1 LEQLTVA
8 LEEDLSQPGSGVT
21 IVRNDGAVRVA
32 HNDDGGGVVVTLD
45 SGAVLASDHVFSTM
59 PSQSLSNALRGT
71 VSTVAL
77 DTL

>member
-1 LEQLTVA
+1 MTVA

-32 HNDDGGGVVVTLD
+32 HNNDDGGGVVVTLD
-45 SGAVLASDHVFSTM
+45 SGAVLASDHVFSTL